1 MTWFAQYLCEI
12 RAGRIVVGRELL
24 TELEKLEKD
33 LNNPKYRYETDE
45 ADKRIRFIESECKLY
60 EAPWAGK
67 PFRLLLWQK
76 AFIEVLYSFKIFDN
90 DIDRWIR
97 RFKDVLLMVARKNGK
112 ALSLDTPI
120 NTPDGWKTMADIHVG
135 DQVYSVDGEPT
146 TVIAES
152 QIFEGHD
159 CYKVTFED
167 GEEIIADAEHI
178 WTVMTKNSRRANSRE
193 CVRLDWGYIQEYR
206 DKNGYFDTTT
216 EKMASDFARVRKDG
230 KGIDYKYR
238 VKISEPL
245 QYTEQQ
251 LPLDPYILGLW
262 LGDGDADC
270 ARMNVGKEDL
280 AEMLEIM
287 TAYQMYPRPQK
298 LCKGKTCY
306 RISIGNEHGL
316 RGNDKNYI
324 IPLLHEMNLIGNKHI
339 PEIYLRSSVE
349 QRMELLRGLMDTDG
363 TIGKTGECEFAQKDH
378 AFILQFSEL
387 LSSLSIKHSVKRHDV
402 MCNGNMCEAYR
413 VTFFCD
419 KTNPCF
425 KLKRKYERLKDNL
438 APRMKNKS
446 IVNIEKI
453 ESVPT
458 KCIGVAHESHLY
470 LAGKKMTTTHNTPLV
485 AAICLAEFYC
495 GEMGTKIMCASND
508 YEQAR
513 LMFDGIAAMR
523 EESPK
528 LDRTSRKNIKGI
540 FMGNPKHKNARGKF
554 SYQNKG
560 SIKTMSSRGGAKEG
574 RNLKVVAAD
583 EVHEMQDNTLIE
595 PLRQAISTQD
605 EPIYIEITT
614 EGFIIDGYLDG
625 RLAMARTIL
634 SGEAENDR
642 WLIWLYTQDSE
653 EEVWQ
658 DEESWYKSNPSLGAV
673 KKFSYLR
680 ERLEEARQQ
689 PSTRAFTLAKDFNI
703 KQNASVA
710 WLSLEAIRDQG
721 TFTLSDFEGMPFI
734 GGCDFAET
742 TDLCAAVVMLK
753 RPDSNRTWLYPH
765 FWIPETKADIR
776 LADGDNTLN
785 PEKKDYREWER
796 LEYVTIVP
804 GSEVYVSEVA
814 EWFYGLYQMYHLV
827 PFKVGYDNRF
837 AMEFKKRFEDLIGD
851 GIAEKVDQT
860 TVSLSQPMWAM
871 ESDLNEHLVCYNQN
885 PVFKWNLQ
893 NISVETDKN
902 GYIKPKKNFGNPR
915 NRIDGGAAALNCYA
929 MLQRNRAE
937 FTEALRIMGQALKP
951 LAEMES

>member
-1 MTWFAQYLCEI
+1 MSDYFAQYLREI
-12 RAGRIVVGRELL
+12 REGRILVGRELY
-24 TELEKLEKD
+24 TELTRLEND
-33 LNNPKYRYETDE
+33 LKNERYRYDT
-45 ADKRIRFIESECKLY
+45 ADAEMRIKFIENECKLY

-67 PFRLLLWQK
+67 PFKLLLWQK
-76 AFIEVLYSFKIFDN
+76 AFIEVLYSYKIFDN
-90 DIDRWIR
+90 DINRWIR

-135 DQVYSVDGEPT
+135 DQVYSVDGNPT
-146 TVIAES
+146 MVIAES

-178 WTVMTKNSRRANSRE
+178 WTVVTKNSQRANKRE
-193 CVRLDWGYIQEYR
+193 CIRTEWGYIQEYR
-206 DKNGYFDTTT
+206 DKNGYFDITT

-230 KGIDYKYR
+230 KDIEYKYR
-238 VKISEPL
+238 VKMPEPL

-251 LPLDPYILGLW
+251 LPLDPYLLGLW

-270 ARMNVGKEDL
+270 ARLNIGAEDL
-280 AEMLEIM
+280 QEMCQTLFWRN
-287 TAYQMYPRPQK
+287 AYPNIQE
-298 LCKGKTCY
+298 LAKGKTCY
-306 RISIGNEHGL
+306 RVSIGNETGEK
-316 RGNDKNYI
+316 GNDKNKI
-324 IPLLHEMNLIGNKHI
+324 TPILRSLNLIGNKHI
-339 PEIYLRSSVE
+339 PDIYMRSSVE
-349 QRMELLRGLMDTDG
+349 QRMELLRGFMDTDG
-363 TIGKTGECEFAQKDH
+363 TVSKVGECEFVQKDY

-513 LMFDGIAAMR
+513 LMFDGITAMR

-528 LDRTSRKNIKGI
+528 LARTSRKNIKGI
-540 FMGNPKHKNARGKF
+540 FMGNPKQKNARGKF

-605 EPIYIEITT
+605 EPLYIEITT
-614 EGFIIDGYLDG
+614 EGFLIDAYLDI
-625 RLAMARTIL
+625 RLQLARKIL
-634 SGEAENDR
+634 SNEAENDR

-658 DEESWYKSNPSLGAV
+658 NEQSWYKSNPSLGAV

-703 KQNASVA
+703 KQNATVA
-710 WLSLEAIRDQG
+710 WLSLEQIADEG
-721 TFTLSDFEGMPFI
+721 TFTLSDFSGMPYI

-742 TDLCAAVVMLK
+742 TDLCAAVIMFK

-765 FWIPETKADIR
+765 FWIPESKADIR
-776 LADGDNTLN
+776 LADGDNALN
-785 PEKKDYREWER
+785 PERKDYREWARQEF
-796 LEYVTIVP
+796 VTIVP
-804 GSEVYVSEVA
+804 GSEVFVSEVA
-814 EWFYGLYQMYHLV
+814 EWFYQLYKIYHLV
-827 PFKVGYDNRF
+827 PFRVGYDNRF
-837 AMEFKKRFEDLIGD
+837 ALEFRRRFEDLIGT
-851 GIAEKVDQT
+851 GIAEQVLQT
-860 TVSLSQPMWAM
+860 TVSLSAPMWAM
-871 ESDLNEHLVCYNQN
+871 EADLSEHLICYNHH
-885 PVFKWNLQ
+885 PIFRWCLQ
-893 NISVETDKN
+893 NMSVETDKN

-929 MLQRNRAE
+929 MLQQNRAE
-937 FTEALRIMGQALKP
+937 FTEALRIM
-951 LAEMES
+951 SR